1 MASVSAHL
9 NLDRPSHMDRLSR
22 SIYKP
27 WSLIPFACNTTKCMD
42 TDNLRT
48 KVTDESEYHPTVD
61 GIYFTS
67 VLTNS
72 SHRDGAIYNNKLI
85 QKEFLEVDI
94 ADCAETR
101 LEPMMFSKPTERC
114 LPDAENCMYH
124 FPQQIFQFF
133 SVRLSKSP
141 ISNGPIQLYGYI
153 AARDERDGMLNYVVS
168 YSRDDPIVVHQGDLI
183 EMTGPKRCISMDSI
197 VLIEFDMRIKN
208 EALEDDDQQLIDGA
222 ISCSCYNYIAW
233 KPVVNRITGS
243 SGAVDVSLAVV
254 EHAVEATIEVV
265 ISQVL
270 SGLNLSL
277 SSFVDVMDV
286 YEEIKLFNGKIGQ
299 SGSLRR
305 FVVSVSHGTTML
317 LMFKLG
323 NNVQGSLH
331 GCANRQM
338 KFQAKLHGHAS
349 QQIKLKF
356 ATISVKVTWSTIVDY
371 VSSISI
377 V

>member
-1 MASVSAHL
+1 
-9 NLDRPSHMDRLSR
+9 
-22 SIYKP
+22 
-27 WSLIPFACNTTKCMD
+27 
-42 TDNLRT
+42 
-48 KVTDESEYHPTVD
+48 
-61 GIYFTS
+61 
-67 VLTNS
+67 
-72 SHRDGAIYNNKLI
+72 
-85 QKEFLEVDI
+85 
-94 ADCAETR
+94 
-101 LEPMMFSKPTERC
+101 
-114 LPDAENCMYH
+114 
-124 FPQQIFQFF
+124 
-133 SVRLSKSP
+133 
-141 ISNGPIQLYGYI
+141 
-153 AARDERDGMLNYVVS
+153 
-168 YSRDDPIVVHQGDLI
+168 
-183 EMTGPKRCISMDSI
+183 MDSI